1 MRPHFTRGA
10 LSNLCYKKK
19 LLRQQN
25 WTKANLTF
33 QKIDFAKLVPKN
45 NPGLKKIVQRAFMGL
60 LENSQENG
68 AHQDGKSL
76 AKDLYPSV

>member
-1 MRPHFTRGA
+1 M
-10 LSNLCYKKK
+10 LIYYNSNRK
-19 LLRQQN
+19 LDRHYQN
-25 WTKANLTF
+25 SSDNRNG

-45 NPGLKKIVQRAFMGL
+45 NPGLRKIVQRAFLGL

-76 AKDLYPSV
+76 TAFSKDLYPSV